1 MISSSP
7 ILLIENEDV
16 DAVEI
21 ERTLKDINV
30 TNELVRKVNS
40 ETALEY
46 LREEHNQK
54 PCFVLLDMNLPRMEA
69 FEFLKVVKTSDTL
82 KEIPSIVLTTS
93 EKDKDVAES
102 SGLDVAGYIV
112 KPIDYRQFIEAM
124 RTLGIHWTL
133 SGIEDEGE

>member
-46 LREEHNQK
+46 LRNEHNPK

-69 FEFLKVVKTSDTL
+69 FEFLKVVKANDTL
-82 KEIPSIVLTTS
+82 KETPSIILTTS